1 MGSEMCIRDRES
13 IMAIYRT
20 QRKKIAVALAEK
32 IKGIDGSHLFNT
44 NIFENADSSL
54 TFIDEI
60 EQFPKVCVVAGDES
74 RQYQPGGFKWR
85 FLLLSI
91 RLYVHSNDD
100 SQEELALLIE
110 DIEKIIDDNDV
121 LVYDD
126 SVQPNEATTS
136 VTIQSI
142 TTDEGAIAPLG
153 VGEITVEVR
162 Y

>member
-1 MGSEMCIRDRES
+1 M
-13 IMAIYRT
+13 
-20 QRKKIAVALAEK
+20 K
-32 IKGIDGSHLFNT
+32 
-44 NIFENADSSL
+44 
-54 TFIDEI
+54 
-60 EQFPKVCVVAGDES
+60 FPKVCVVAGDES

-100 SQEELALLIE
+100 PQEELALLIE
-110 DIEKIIDDNDV
+110 DVENIIDDNDV

-126 SVQPNEATTS
+126 SVHPSEATTS
-136 VTIQSI
+136 ATIQSI

>member
-1 MGSEMCIRDRES
+1 
-13 IMAIYRT
+13 MAIYRT
-20 QRKKIAVALAEK
+20 QRKKIAVALAKK

-60 EQFPKVCVVAGDES
+60 EQFPKVCGVAGDES
-74 RQYQPGGFKWR
+74 RHYQPGGFKWR

>member
-1 MGSEMCIRDRES
+1 MST
-13 IMAIYRT
+13 IYRT
-20 QRKKIAVALAEK
+20 KRKKIAEALATKLKE
-32 IKGIDGSHLFNT
+32 IDGSFKYRT
-44 NIFENADSSL
+44 NIFENVSSSL

-91 RLYVHSNDD
+91 RAYVHSEEDP
-100 SQEELALLIE
+100 QEELALLIE
-110 DIEKIIDDNDV
+110 DLEKIIDDNDV

-136 VTIQSI
+136 MTIQSI
-142 TTDEGAIAPLG
+142 TTDEGVIHPLG
-153 VGEITVEVR
+153 IGEMLDEIR

>member
-1 MGSEMCIRDRES
+1 
-13 IMAIYRT
+13 MAIYRT
-20 QRKKIAVALAEK
+20 ARKKIAEAMTSQ
-32 IKGIDGSHLFNT
+32 IKEIDGSHPFKT
-44 NIFENADSSL
+44 NIFNNASSSL

-91 RLYVHSNDD
+91 RLYVHSEEDP
-100 SQEELALLIE
+100 QEELALLIE
-110 DIEKIIDDNDV
+110 DVEQLIDDNDV

-126 SVQPNEATTS
+126 SVSPSEATTS
-136 VTIQSI
+136 MTIQSI
-142 TTDEGAIAPLG
+142 TTDEGAITPLG
-153 VGEITVEVR
+153 IGEITVEVR

>member
-1 MGSEMCIRDRES
+1 MTV
-13 IMAIYRT
+13 YRT
-20 QRKKIAVALAEK
+20 QRKKIAEALANK
-32 IKGIDGSHLFNT
+32 IKNIDGSHPFNI
-44 NIFENADSSL
+44 NLFENVDSSL
-54 TFIDEI
+54 TFLDEI

-100 SQEELALLIE
+100 PQEELALLIE

-126 SVQPNEATTS
+126 SVDPNEATTS
-136 VTIQSI
+136 MTIQSI

-153 VGEITVEVR
+153 IGEITVEVR